1 MKVTCLIPDI
11 EYQKIIPEFN
21 KRWNEKYVFI
31 MHSILFQQQRGKQ
44 NYSDYANLDSRLMI
58 KYIGTGY
65 YKAVLNQLTNS
76 GIIQPYIE
84 NGKVHYSRKESK
96 SKAYRINPLFIE
108 NTRIK
113 GVTIKKQ
120 TYVRKITNVRV
131 QTVKEAIKL
140 NENIRHEFLMLTHR
154 KIKVQEATNYVKQNF
169 EETTQQYKHRMWAI
183 KEFNEMHKA
192 SFEKGKENIDFHFS
206 YNKGRVYSPASM
218 LPRDLER
225 FTYFVGYENEASIS
239 LDLPNSQLC
248 FFDRLLKSA
257 DFFEKQPSN
266 TIQISDSED
275 LKQEKSEHIGKY
287 IREEYKGGMERP
299 RKPENNEKSPQPIK
313 HSLCVRNCNQQNTW
327 QSYIYKGLGYEIMM
341 KLALWNNKDSNHT
354 KQERQEFK
362 EIFFGGL
369 FYNAYFENSL
379 THLEKTFLANF
390 PDEANALRKA
400 KKIVGNKR
408 KTNKKAD
415 GSTSI
420 QIGGSNLAVYVQKLE
435 GKFFHDICV
444 NYMKSKYKDIPF
456 TIKHDSITL
465 PRSCASF
472 LTSELNTLIHE
483 FFNTSELNFKC
494 DEL

>member
-1 MKVTCLIPDI
+1 MKVSCFIPDI
-11 EYQKIIPEFN
+11 EYQKIIPHYN
-21 KRWNEKYVFI
+21 KRWDEKYVFI
-31 MHSILFQQQRGKQ
+31 MHSILYQQIRGKQ
-44 NYSDYANLDSRLMI
+44 TFSQYANLDSRLMI

-96 SKAYRINPLFIE
+96 SKAYRINPVIID

-113 GVTIKKQ
+113 AVTIKKQ
-120 TYVRKITNVRV
+120 TYARKITNVRI

-140 NENIRHEFLMLTHR
+140 NQNIKHEFLMLTYR
-154 KIKVQEATNYVKQNF
+154 KIKVQEATNYVKENYT
-169 EETTQQYKHRMWAI
+169 ENTPQYKNRMWAI

-192 SFEKGKENIDFHFS
+192 NFEQGKENIDFHFS

-225 FTYFVGYENEASIS
+225 FTYFIGYENERSIC

-248 FFDRLLKSA
+248 FFDQLLKST
-257 DFFEKQPSN
+257 DFFKKEASN
-266 TIQISDSED
+266 VVQISDSED
-275 LKQEKSEHIGKY
+275 LKQEKSEHIGSTESKE
-287 IREEYKGGMERP
+287 IGNRNKRP
-299 RKPENNEKSPQPIK
+299 CSDKNNTPPSSL
-313 HSLCVRNCNQQNTW
+313 SLCVRNCTQQNTW

-341 KLALWNNKDSNHT
+341 ELALWNNKNLNHT

-369 FYNAYFENSL
+369 FYNKYIPNYL

-390 PDEANALRKA
+390 PDEANALRDA
-400 KKIVGNKR
+400 KKIVGNTR
-408 KTNKKAD
+408 KGNK
-415 GSTSI
+415 
-420 QIGGSNLAVYVQKLE
+420 QGGSNLAVYVQKFE

-444 NYMKSKYKDIPF
+444 NYMKSNYKDIPF
-456 TIKHDSITL
+456 SIKHDSVTL
-465 PRSCASF
+465 PVSCASF
-472 LTSELNTLIHE
+472 LTSELNILIHD

-494 DEL
+494 EEL

>member
-1 MKVTCLIPDI
+1 MKVSCFIPDI
-11 EYQKIIPEFN
+11 EYQKIIPHYN
-21 KRWNEKYVFI
+21 KRWDEKYVFI
-31 MHSILFQQQRGKQ
+31 MHSILYQQIRGKQ
-44 NYSDYANLDSRLMI
+44 TFSQYANLDSRLMI

-96 SKAYRINPLFIE
+96 SKAYRINPLIID

-113 GVTIKKQ
+113 AITIKKQ
-120 TYVRKITNVRV
+120 TYARKITNVRI

-140 NENIRHEFLMLTHR
+140 NQNIKHEFLMLTYR
-154 KIKVQEATNYVKQNF
+154 KIKVQEATNYVKENYT
-169 EETTQQYKHRMWAI
+169 ENTPQYKNRMWAI

-192 SFEKGKENIDFHFS
+192 NFEQGKENIDFHFS

-225 FTYFVGYENEASIS
+225 FTYFIGYENERSIS

-248 FFDRLLKSA
+248 FFDQLLKST
-257 DFFEKQPSN
+257 DFFKKEASN
-266 TIQISDSED
+266 VVQISDSED
-275 LKQEKSEHIGKY
+275 LKQEKSEHIGSTTSKE
-287 IREEYKGGMERP
+287 IGNRDKRP
-299 RKPENNEKSPQPIK
+299 CSDKNNTPPSPL
-313 HSLCVRNCNQQNTW
+313 SLCVRNCTQQNTW

-369 FYNAYFENSL
+369 FYNKYIPNYL
-379 THLEKTFLANF
+379 THLEQTFLANF
-390 PDEANALRKA
+390 PDEANALREA
-400 KKIVGNKR
+400 KKIVGNTR
-408 KTNKKAD
+408 KGTK
-415 GSTSI
+415 
-420 QIGGSNLAVYVQKLE
+420 QGGSNLAVYVQKFE

-444 NYMKSKYKDIPF
+444 NYMKSNYKDIPF
-456 TIKHDSITL
+456 SIKHDSVTL
-465 PRSCASF
+465 PVSCASF
-472 LTSELNTLIHE
+472 LTSELNILIHD

-494 DEL
+494 EEL

>member
-1 MKVTCLIPDI
+1 MKVSCFIPDI

-31 MHSILFQQQRGKQ
+31 MHSILYQQIRGKQ
-44 NYSDYANLDSRLMI
+44 TFSDYANLDSRLMI

-96 SKAYRINPLFIE
+96 SKAYRINPEIID

-113 GVTIKKQ
+113 AVTIKKQ
-120 TYVRKITNVRV
+120 TYARKITNVRI

-140 NENIRHEFLMLTHR
+140 NENIKHEFLMLTHR

-169 EETTQQYKHRMWAI
+169 EETTPQYKSRMWAI

-192 SFEKGKENIDFHFS
+192 SFEQGKENIDFVFK
-206 YNKGRVYSPASM
+206 YKGGRVYSPASM

-225 FTYFVGYENEASIS
+225 FTYFVGYENESSIS

-248 FFDRLLKSA
+248 FFDRLLKST

-266 TIQISDSED
+266 SIQISDSED
-275 LKQEKSEHIGKY
+275 LKQEKSEHIGKHGRKEYRDEY
-287 IREEYKGGMERP
+287 IRP
-299 RKPENNEKSPQPIK
+299 INPENNENPPYLTS
-313 HSLCVRNCNQQNTW
+313 HSLCVRNCTQQNTW

-362 EIFFGGL
+362 ENFFGGL
-369 FYNAYFENSL
+369 FYNAYFQNSL

-408 KTNKKAD
+408 KTNN
-415 GSTSI
+415 

-444 NYMKSKYKDIPF
+444 NYLKSKYKDIPF
-456 TIKHDSITL
+456 SIKHDSITL
-465 PRSCASF
+465 PKSCASF
-472 LTSELNTLIHE
+472 LTSELNTLIHD
-483 FFNTSELNFKC
+483 FFNTPELNFKC

>member
-1 MKVTCLIPDI
+1 MKVSCFIPDI

-21 KRWNEKYVFI
+21 KRWSEKYVFI
-31 MHSILFQQQRGKQ
+31 MHSILYQQIRGKQ
-44 NYSDYANLDSRLMI
+44 SFSDYANLDSRLMI
-58 KYIGTGY
+58 KYIGTSY

-96 SKAYRINPLFIE
+96 SKAYRINPLIID

-113 GVTIKKQ
+113 AVTIKKQ
-120 TYVRKITNVRV
+120 TYARKITNVRI

-140 NENIRHEFLMLTHR
+140 NQNIKHEFLMLTYR
-154 KIKVQEATNYVKQNF
+154 KIKVQEATNYVKTNY
-169 EETTQQYKHRMWAI
+169 EENTPQYKNRMWAI

-192 SFEKGKENIDFHFS
+192 SFERGKENIDFHFS

-218 LPRDLER
+218 LPRDLEQ
-225 FTYFVGYENEASIS
+225 FTYFIGYENERSIS

-248 FFDRLLKSA
+248 FFDQLLKSA
-257 DFFEKQPSN
+257 NFFEKQASN
-266 TIQISDSED
+266 VIQISDSER
-275 LKQEKSEHIGKY
+275 LKEEKSEHIGSSECKE
-287 IREEYKGGMERP
+287 IGNRSKRP
-299 RKPENNEKSPQPIK
+299 RNDKNNPLPN
-313 HSLCVRNCNQQNTW
+313 HYSLCVRNCNQQNTW

-390 PDEANALRKA
+390 PDEANALREA

-408 KTNKKAD
+408 KTNQKAD
-415 GSTSI
+415 GTTSI

-444 NYMKSKYKDIPF
+444 NYMKTNYKDIPF

-465 PRSCASF
+465 PESCASF
-472 LTSELNTLIHE
+472 LTSELNILIHD
-483 FFNTSELNFKC
+483 FFNTNELNFKC
-494 DEL
+494 EEL

>member
-1 MKVTCLIPDI
+1 MKVSCIIPDI

-31 MHSILFQQQRGKQ
+31 MHSILFQQIRGKQ
-44 NYSDYANLDSRLMI
+44 NFSDYANLDSRLMI

-96 SKAYRINPLFIE
+96 SKAYRINPTIID

-113 GVTIKKQ
+113 AVTIKKQ
-120 TYVRKITNVRV
+120 TYARKITNVRI

-140 NENIRHEFLMLTHR
+140 NENIKHEFLMLTYR
-154 KIKVQEATNYVKQNF
+154 KIKVQEATNYVKTNY
-169 EETTQQYKHRMWAI
+169 EENTPQYKNRMWAI

-192 SFEKGKENIDFHFS
+192 SFERGKENIDFHFS

-218 LPRDLER
+218 LPRDLEQ
-225 FTYFVGYENEASIS
+225 FTYFIGYENERSIS

-248 FFDRLLKSA
+248 FFDRLLKST
-257 DFFEKQPSN
+257 DFFAKQASN

-275 LKQEKSEHIGKY
+275 LKQEKSEHIGSNVSKE
-287 IREEYKGGMERP
+287 IGNRSKRP
-299 RKPENNEKSPQPIK
+299 RNVKKYPYPNN
-313 HSLCVRNCNQQNTW
+313 HSLCVRNCTQQNTW

-369 FYNAYFENSL
+369 FYNKYIPNYL
-379 THLEKTFLANF
+379 TDLEQTFLNNF
-390 PDEANALRKA
+390 PDEANALREA
-400 KKIVGNKR
+400 KKRVGNTR
-408 KTNKKAD
+408 KGTK
-415 GSTSI
+415 
-420 QIGGSNLAVYVQKLE
+420 QGGSNLAVYVQKLE

-444 NYMKSKYKDIPF
+444 NYIKSNYKDIPF

-465 PRSCASF
+465 PKSCASF
-472 LTSELNTLIHE
+472 LASELNTLIHD
-483 FFNTSELNFKC
+483 FFNTNELNFKC
-494 DEL
+494 EEL

>member
-1 MKVTCLIPDI
+1 
-11 EYQKIIPEFN
+11 
-21 KRWNEKYVFI
+21 VFI
-31 MHSILFQQQRGKQ
+31 MHSILYQQIREKQ
-44 NYSDYANLDSRLMI
+44 SFSDYANLDSRLMI

-96 SKAYRINPLFIE
+96 SKAYRINPLIIN

-113 GVTIKKQ
+113 TVTIKKQ
-120 TYVRKITNVRV
+120 TYARKITNVRI

-140 NENIRHEFLMLTHR
+140 NENIKHEFLMLTYR
-154 KIKVQEATNYVKQNF
+154 KIKVQEAINYVKTNY
-169 EETTQQYKHRMWAI
+169 EENTPQYKNRMWGI

-192 SFEKGKENIDFHFS
+192 SFERGKENIDFHFS

-218 LPRDLER
+218 LPRDLEQ
-225 FTYFVGYENEASIS
+225 FTYFIGYENERSIS

-248 FFDRLLKSA
+248 FFDQLLKSA
-257 DFFEKQPSN
+257 NFFEKQASN
-266 TIQISDSED
+266 VIQISDSER
-275 LKQEKSEHIGKY
+275 LKEEKSEHIGSSTSKE
-287 IREEYKGGMERP
+287 IGNRSKRP
-299 RKPENNEKSPQPIK
+299 RNDKNNPLPN
-313 HSLCVRNCNQQNTW
+313 HYSLCVRNCNQQNTW

-369 FYNAYFENSL
+369 FYNKYIPNYL
-379 THLEKTFLANF
+379 TTFLANF
-390 PDEANALRKA
+390 PNEANALREA
-400 KKIVGNKR
+400 KKIVGNTR
-408 KTNKKAD
+408 KGTK
-415 GSTSI
+415 
-420 QIGGSNLAVYVQKLE
+420 QGGSNLAVYVQKLE

-444 NYMKSKYKDIPF
+444 NYIKTNYKDIPF

-465 PRSCASF
+465 PKSCASF
-472 LTSELNTLIHE
+472 LASELNTLIHD

-494 DEL
+494 EEL

>member
-44 NYSDYANLDSRLMI
+44 SFSDYANLDSRLMI
-58 KYIGTGY
+58 KYIGVNY
-65 YKAVLNQLTNS
+65 YKAVLNQLINS

-84 NGKVHYSRKESK
+84 NGQVHYSRKYSI
-96 SKAYRINPLFIE
+96 SKAYRINPLIID

-113 GVTIKKQ
+113 AVTIKKQ
-120 TYVRKITNVRV
+120 TYARKITNVRI

-140 NENIRHEFLMLTHR
+140 NENIKHEFLMLTYR
-154 KIKVQEATNYVKQNF
+154 KIKVQEATNYVKTNY
-169 EETTQQYKHRMWAI
+169 EENSPQYKNRMWAI

-192 SFEKGKENIDFHFS
+192 NFERGKENIDFHFS

-218 LPRDLER
+218 LPRDLEQ
-225 FTYFVGYENEASIS
+225 FTYFIGYENERSIS

-248 FFDRLLKSA
+248 FFDKLLKSA
-257 DFFEKQPSN
+257 NFFEKQASN
-266 TIQISDSED
+266 VIQISDSER
-275 LKQEKSEHIGKY
+275 LNQEKSEHIGSITSKE
-287 IREEYKGGMERP
+287 IGNRNKRP
-299 RKPENNEKSPQPIK
+299 RNDKNNTPTFPL
-313 HSLCVRNCNQQNTW
+313 SLCVRNCNQQNTW

-369 FYNAYFENSL
+369 FYNKYIPNYL
-379 THLEKTFLANF
+379 THLEQTFLANF
-390 PDEANALRKA
+390 PDEANALRDA
-400 KKIVGNKR
+400 KKIVGNTR
-408 KTNKKAD
+408 KGTK
-415 GSTSI
+415 
-420 QIGGSNLAVYVQKLE
+420 QGGSNLAVYVQKLE

-444 NYMKSKYKDIPF
+444 NYMKTNYKDIPF

-465 PRSCASF
+465 PESCASF
-472 LTSELNTLIHE
+472 LTSELNTLIHD
-483 FFNTSELNFKC
+483 FFNTTELNFKC
-494 DEL
+494 EEL